1 VCKASQTPLHPKRL
15 MSVFTSPGAK
25 WFHSKMELRLQK
37 QPCQGITTP
46 FKVFQGPAFVF
57 INLQRQIM
65 PRLFVIGRKY
75 SKPTN
80 ACSSPDYSQVLTR
93 LKVKILFF
101 STITL
106 ATSILNPVP
115 EGRESHANQCTLKQC
130 TCWSITPWA
139 SKAHCSK
146 GRDVIFAKT
155 ILCQS
160 IWLQTSSPLPP
171 AASEGR
177 CFPGGTSLT
186 SHIVFRSTFDC
197 CSTTVTEHA
206 TQHGLWWSVQPVK
219 QLSITLEEL
228 QNTLPKHTS
237 SHKL

>member
-1 VCKASQTPLHPKRL
+1 
-15 MSVFTSPGAK
+15 
-25 WFHSKMELRLQK
+25 
-37 QPCQGITTP
+37 
-46 FKVFQGPAFVF
+46 
-57 INLQRQIM
+57 M

-186 SHIVFRSTFDC
+186 SHIVFRSTFWLLFNHC
-197 CSTTVTEHA
+197 YWTCNTA
-206 TQHGLWWSVQPVK
+206 WSVQPVK
-219 QLSITLEEL
+219 QLSMEL